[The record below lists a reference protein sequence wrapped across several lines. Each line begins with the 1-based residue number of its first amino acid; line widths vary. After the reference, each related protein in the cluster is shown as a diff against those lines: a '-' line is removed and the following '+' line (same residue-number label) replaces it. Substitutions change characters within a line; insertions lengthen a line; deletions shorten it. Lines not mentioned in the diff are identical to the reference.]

1 MGRWV
6 RDERDDIIYV
16 GICQL
21 ASGCGVGSVA
31 GCARPCDGECG
42 GSARPSCRACAV
54 LCAGGRCETMLT
66 CVHAAGR
73 CGRPFA
79 GGCGGVMMRDHLAIG
94 AGCARQYAVQRVCE
108 TMWHSIGA
116 GNVCSTIREWV
127 WGVRDHHVAVCAGGG
142 ETM

>member
-54 LCAGGRCETMLT
+54 LK
-66 CVHAAGR
+66 
-73 CGRPFA
+73 
-79 GGCGGVMMRDHLAIG
+79 
-94 AGCARQYAVQRVCE
+94 
-108 TMWHSIGA
+108 
-116 GNVCSTIREWV
+116 V
-127 WGVRDHHVAVCAGGG
+127 WGHVIEDDVVGVGDRLLEG
-142 ETM
+142 VGV